1 MIAEYKDYYRIL
13 GIAGS
18 ASQDEIRLA
27 YRKLARQFHP
37 DVAENKQTGEELFK
51 EISEAY
57 EVLSNPA
64 KRKEFRRTA
73 GRRSSTRSHSGFPR
87 SNRQHQP
94 SDRWNWQQSP
104 DPATARKPKTEPG
117 RESFFDSYDTQAPN
131 PGRTSDPRPRFGYQ
145 AYPSYGS
152 QRQDLEANLEISFK
166 EVVLG
171 VDRAIAV
178 LLTNP
183 ITGERTETHIHLQ
196 LKPGLQEGQIICLP
210 GKGNLGI
217 GGAPRGDLIL
227 RVRFARNSEFRA
239 RGLDLYRE
247 VEINPWVSMFGGL
260 AKVGTLTGSVS
271 LRIPARVRS
280 GQTFRVR
287 GRGLVAED
295 GACGDLYV
303 RVSHRLNLAVAPVAK
318 TFSFIRKKLARA
330 A

>member
-13 GIAGS
+13 GLVGS

-27 YRKLARQFHP
+27 YRKLARKFHP
-37 DVAENKQTGEELFK
+37 DVAENKQAGEELFK

-57 EVLSNPA
+57 EVLSNPI
-64 KRKEFRRTA
+64 KRKEFRRVA
-73 GRRSSTRSHSGFPR
+73 GRRSSTRSHGGFPR
-87 SNRQHQP
+87 SNRQNHS
-94 SDRWNWQQSP
+94 SDRWNWRQSA
-104 DPATARKPKTEPG
+104 DPTTSRKPKAEPT
-117 RESFFDSYDTQAPN
+117 RESFFDTYDTQSQN
-131 PGRTSDPRPRFGYQ
+131 TSRTSDPRPRFGYQ
-145 AYPSYGS
+145 AYEPHGS
-152 QRQDLEANLEISFK
+152 RGQDLEANLEISFK
-166 EVVLG
+166 EVVQG

-183 ITGERTETHIHLQ
+183 LTGGRTESHIHVQ
-196 LKPGLQEGQIICLP
+196 VKPGLQEGQIICIR
-210 GKGNLGI
+210 GKGNPGI
-217 GGAPRGDLIL
+217 GGGHRGDLIL
-227 RVRFARNSEFRA
+227 RVRFERNSEFRV
-239 RGLDLYRE
+239 RGLDLYRD

-271 LRIPARVRS
+271 VRIPARVRS

-287 GRGLVAED
+287 GRGLVAEN

-303 RVSHRLNLAVAPVAK
+303 RVSNRLSEAVAPVAK